1 MSLFHHIQSWP
12 ALDVTKQVKP
22 KNESL
27 EQKDQNTTQLNVN
40 ETDLGKFTMIRT
52 EEENRLIIVAQM
64 MSTKS
69 FFLFKF
75 HYCEK
80 QEYMM
85 TGPAMEGVIAV
96 VGWQKS

>member
-12 ALDVTKQVKP
+12 ALDMTKPVKP

-52 EEENRLIIVAQM
+52 EEENRLIIVAQT
-64 MSTKS
+64 MSTIS
-69 FFLFKF
+69 FFFFLSFII
-75 HYCEK
+75 
-80 QEYMM
+80 
-85 TGPAMEGVIAV
+85 VRNRNI
-96 VGWQKS
+96 

>member
-1 MSLFHHIQSWP
+1 MSLFRHIRSWP
-12 ALDVTKQVKP
+12 ALDLTKQVKQ

-27 EQKDQNTTQLNVN
+27 ERKDQNTSQLNVN

-69 FFLFKF
+69 IFLFKF

-80 QEYMM
+80 
-85 TGPAMEGVIAV
+85 
-96 VGWQKS
+96 

>member
-1 MSLFHHIQSWP
+1 MGKRAKIRAKPQTNRMPELLMSLFHHIQSWP

-27 EQKDQNTTQLNVN
+27 ERKDQNTSQLNVN

-69 FFLFKF
+69 FFS
-75 HYCEK
+75 
-80 QEYMM
+80 
-85 TGPAMEGVIAV
+85 V
-96 VGWQKS
+96 